1 MKKKSNY
8 FLKLLLLLIIFVGL
22 IFNQETISANYIE
35 GKVMNLDSQPQDYL
49 DYSFL
54 GYVIQILIGSFAAML
69 FVFRRYLYKLADFI
83 KNLFSNKKNL
93 ND

>member
-1 MKKKSNY
+1 MKI
-8 FLKLLLLLIIFVGL
+8 FIIILIL
-22 IFNQETISANYIE
+22 IFNQETISANFIE
-35 GKVMNLDSQPQDYL
+35 LKGMNLDSQPQDYL

-69 FVFRRYLYKLADFI
+69 FVLRRYLYKVTNFI
-83 KNLFSNKKNL
+83 KNLFSNKEDT

>member
-8 FLKLLLLLIIFVGL
+8 FLKLLLLIIIFVGL

-35 GKVMNLDSQPQDYL
+35 AKVMNLDSQPQDYL

>member
-35 GKVMNLDSQPQDYL
+35 TKVMNLGSQPQDYL